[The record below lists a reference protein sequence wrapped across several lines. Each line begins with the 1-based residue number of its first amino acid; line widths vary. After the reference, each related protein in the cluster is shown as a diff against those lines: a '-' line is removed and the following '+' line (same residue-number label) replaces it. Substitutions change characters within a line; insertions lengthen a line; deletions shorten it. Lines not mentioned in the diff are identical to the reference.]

1 MYSNYGHYEKIFSN
15 DERFLADALMELA
28 LDHMEKASQK
38 LERLENITDFDT
50 KAEYEAWK
58 NDRLDYEA
66 EYNTYADLV
75 HALRE
80 AEEIREYIIM
90 IESDEK
96 ESI

>member
-1 MYSNYGHYEKIFSN
+1 MYSNYEHYEKMFSN
-15 DERFLADALMELA
+15 DERFLVDSLMELA
-28 LDHMEKASQK
+28 LDHMEKASKK
-38 LERLENITDFDT
+38 LDELENITYFDT
-50 KAEYEAWK
+50 KAEYEKWK

-75 HALRE
+75 HTLRE

-96 ESI
+96 EHI